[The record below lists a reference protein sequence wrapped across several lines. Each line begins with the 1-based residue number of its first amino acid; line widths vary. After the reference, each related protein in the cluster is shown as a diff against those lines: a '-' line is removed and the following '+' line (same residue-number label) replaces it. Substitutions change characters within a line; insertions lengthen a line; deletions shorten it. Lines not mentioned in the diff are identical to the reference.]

1 MNKVF
6 LVIKREYLARVRK
19 KSFLLVTLITPLIFP
34 TILGLFLWISM
45 ADDNGEDTLR
55 IIEVVDES
63 GSFFLESN
71 GQYAFSYSKKS
82 IEEAKEMVNERK
94 RFGFLYIPDFDI
106 SDPEGIIYYS
116 SKNPS
121 FGLISNLERELKRK
135 IEDIRL
141 YQSGID
147 PQLIEQLRTQ
157 VDIQAVTLEKGGDE
171 QRTYAGVNYAL
182 GFLLG
187 ILIYT
192 FIFVYGTQIM
202 QGVIEEK
209 SSRIIEILVSSI
221 KPFQLMLGKI
231 IGIGAVGL
239 TQFMIWIVLIGVVS
253 SVVMGYFGM
262 QMPQQQALEMMN
274 PGGNIPMEPTS
285 DMAKIIQV
293 LQGIDFLQL
302 VFTFLF
308 YFLGGYL
315 LYGAFFAAIGAAVDS
330 PADAQQFMF
339 PVTIPLIA
347 SYFALFVFVLDDPG
361 SNISFWLSVIPF
373 TSPIAMVGRASF
385 GIPLFDLLISMAFL
399 IIGFLITTWVA
410 AKVYRIGI
418 LVHGSKVG
426 YKTLWKW
433 IKQTS

>member
-19 KSFLLVTLITPLIFP
+19 KSFLLATLITPLVFP
-34 TILGLFLWISM
+34 AILGVFLWISLS
-45 ADDNGEDTLR
+45 DEGEEALK
-55 IIEVVDES
+55 IIEVVDE
-63 GSFFLESN
+63 GNQFFMESS
-71 GQYAFSYSKKS
+71 GQYAFSYS
-82 IEEAKEMVNERK
+82 ELPVDEAKAMVQDGR
-94 RFGFLYIPDFDI
+94 RYGFLYIPKVDI
-106 SDPEGIIYYS
+106 KDPKGIVFYS
-116 SKNPS
+116 GNSTS
-121 FGLISNLERELKRK
+121 VSLVDHLERELKRK

-141 YQSGID
+141 YESGID
-147 PQLIEQLRTQ
+147 PGFIKSIKTD
-157 VDIQAVTLEKGGDE
+157 VSISSVTLGEKGEEKMTD
-171 QRTYAGVNYAL
+171 AGVNYAL
-182 GFLLG
+182 GFVLG

-239 TQFMIWIVLIGVVS
+239 TQFLIWIVLISMVS
-253 SVVMGYFGM
+253 TVVMGYFGM
-262 QMPQQQALEMMN
+262 QMPQQQVMEMTN
-274 PGGNIPMEPTS
+274 PE
-285 DMAKIIQV
+285 MAQAMAQSSEVSKIIQV

-302 VFTFLF
+302 IFTFLF

-330 PADAQQFMF
+330 PSDAQQFMF
-339 PVTIPLIA
+339 PVTIPLMA
-347 SYFALFVFVLDDPG
+347 SYFGLFVFILDDPS

-385 GIPLFDLLISMAFL
+385 GIPAMELILSMLFL
-399 IIGFLITTWVA
+399 IGGFFFTTWIA
-410 AKVYRIGI
+410 GKIYRIGI
-418 LVHGSKVG
+418 LVHGTKVN
-426 YKTLWKW
+426 YRTLWKW
-433 IKQTS
+433 VKQNN

>member
-19 KSFLLVTLITPLIFP
+19 KSFLLATLITPLVFP
-34 TILGLFLWISM
+34 AILGVFLWISLSEESEE
-45 ADDNGEDTLR
+45 ALK
-55 IIEVVDES
+55 IIEVVDE
-63 GSFFLESN
+63 GGQFFMESS
-71 GQYAFSYSKKS
+71 GQYAFSYSGLP
-82 IEEAKEMVNERK
+82 IEEAKAMVQDGR
-94 RFGFLYIPDFDI
+94 RYGFLYIPKLDI
-106 SDPEGIIYYS
+106 KDPKGIVFYS
-116 SKNPS
+116 E
-121 FGLISNLERELKRK
+121 SNTSVGFVDHLERELKRK

-141 YQSGID
+141 YDSGID
-147 PQLIEQLRTQ
+147 PGFIKSIKT
-157 VDIQAVTLEKGGDE
+157 DVTISAITLGEKGEEKVAD
-171 QRTYAGVNYAL
+171 AGVNYAL
-182 GFLLG
+182 GFVLG

-239 TQFMIWIVLIGVVS
+239 TQFLIWIVLISVVS
-253 SVVMGYFGM
+253 TVVMGYFGM
-262 QMPQQQALEMMN
+262 QMPQQQMMEMTN
-274 PGGNIPMEPTS
+274 PE
-285 DMAKIIQV
+285 MAQAMSQSSEMSKIIQV

-330 PADAQQFMF
+330 PSDAQQFMF
-339 PVTIPLIA
+339 PVTIPLMA
-347 SYFALFVFVLDDPG
+347 SYFGLFVFILDDPS

-385 GIPLFDLLISMAFL
+385 GIPAMELILSMLFL
-399 IIGFLITTWVA
+399 IGGFFFTTWIA
-410 AKVYRIGI
+410 GKIYRIGI
-418 LVHGSKVG
+418 LVHGTKVN
-426 YKTLWKW
+426 YRTLWKW
-433 IKQTS
+433 IIQNN

>member
-19 KSFLLVTLITPLIFP
+19 KSFLLATLITPLVFP
-34 TILGLFLWISM
+34 AILGMFLWISLSDESEE
-45 ADDNGEDTLR
+45 ALK
-55 IIEVVDES
+55 IIEVVDERNQ
-63 GSFFLESN
+63 FFMESS
-71 GQYAFSYSKKS
+71 GQYAFSYSDLP
-82 IEEAKEMVNERK
+82 IEEAKTMVQDGR
-94 RFGFLYIPDFDI
+94 RYGFLYIPKIDI
-106 SDPEGIIYYS
+106 QEPKGIVFYS
-116 SKNPS
+116 E
-121 FGLISNLERELKRK
+121 SNTSVGFVDYLERELKRK

-141 YQSGID
+141 YDSGID
-147 PQLIEQLRTQ
+147 PGFIKSLKTN
-157 VDIQAVTLEKGGDE
+157 VSIQSITLGDQGEEKVAD
-171 QRTYAGVNYAL
+171 AGVNYAL
-182 GFLLG
+182 GFVLG

-239 TQFMIWIVLIGVVS
+239 TQFLIWIVLISMVS
-253 SVVMGYFGM
+253 TVVMGYFGM
-262 QMPQQQALEMMN
+262 QMPQQQVMEMTN
-274 PGGNIPMEPTS
+274 PE
-285 DMAKIIQV
+285 MAHAMAQSSEVGKIIQV
-293 LQGIDFLQL
+293 LQGIDFIQL
-302 VFTFLF
+302 IFTFLF

-330 PADAQQFMF
+330 PSDAQQFMF
-339 PVTIPLIA
+339 PVTIPLMA
-347 SYFALFVFVLDDPG
+347 SYFGLFVFILDDPS

-385 GIPLFDLLISMAFL
+385 GIPAMELILSMLLLIG
-399 IIGFLITTWVA
+399 GFFFTTWIA
-410 AKVYRIGI
+410 GKVYRIGI
-418 LVHGSKVG
+418 LVHGTKVN

-433 IKQTS
+433 IKQNN